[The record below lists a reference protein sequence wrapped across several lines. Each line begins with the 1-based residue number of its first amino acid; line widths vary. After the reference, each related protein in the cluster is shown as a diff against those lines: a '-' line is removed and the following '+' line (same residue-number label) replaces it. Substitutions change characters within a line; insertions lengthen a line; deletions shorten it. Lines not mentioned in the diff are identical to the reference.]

1 MSDWK
6 SRLGVVYSTN
16 PDFAYTTEDE
26 LENEPVETLPPAQQ
40 PLRLRLSTAHRKG
53 KVVTIVGGFVGSAD
67 DLAALAKMLRTKL
80 SVGGSEK
87 DGEIILQGDCRPRV
101 LELLKREGYAK
112 AK

>member
-1 MSDWK
+1 
-6 SRLGVVYSTN
+6 
-16 PDFAYTTEDE
+16 
-26 LENEPVETLPPAQQ
+26 
-40 PLRLRLSTAHRKG
+40 
-53 KVVTIVGGFVGSAD
+53 VGGFVGCAD